1 MELQTETFFGSTEN
15 ALEDYI
21 HDFLDEPGFSY
32 VSEKR
37 YRGDDGSYI
46 SEVKYTYT
54 LSND

>member
-15 ALEDYI
+15 AVEDYI
-21 HDFLDEPGFSY
+21 HDFFDEPGCSY

-37 YRGDDGSYI
+37 YRDDDGNYI

-54 LSND
+54 PSND